1 MSLCSVLCVGVPRP
15 LNTRVVLDAPS
26 LPAELPPP
34 GQLTAQ
40 AKENRDRA
48 CFLSLSL
55 SLSLPCLCPLSC
67 VVPVSERKS
76 GLISVDDGTRT
87 PQTFAAALR
96 KAFKASVTRPASTH
110 LAVAFPLIS
119 RDLSPF
125 VAGITLQPVHIRPA
139 CVAIEVFRWRAKVI
153 FVVCARKVKIGF
165 ARHVQAAER
174 RSILHAR
181 RAPRELRPCNGF
193 TNHLVHRTLSIIV
206 YFR

>member
-1 MSLCSVLCVGVPRP
+1 VSQGHSTPESSLTRPLYRLNCPLRGSSQPRQKKTETAPAFCRCRCRCRCPASVLCP
-15 LNTRVVLDAPS
+15 
-26 LPAELPPP
+26 
-34 GQLTAQ
+34 
-40 AKENRDRA
+40 
-48 CFLSLSL
+48 
-55 SLSLPCLCPLSC
+55 
-67 VVPVSERKS
+67 VVPISERKS
-76 GLISVDDGTRT
+76 GLISVDDSTRT

-193 TNHLVHRTLSIIV
+193 TDHLVHRTFSIIV